1 MKLPPIEIPGEG
13 LLYARLKINVG
24 DVIIRLEEKRAPNM
38 VANFVGLA
46 TGRIAWTDPLT
57 GKKTKAQPFYDG
69 LRIHRVV
76 RNFVVQMGDPWTRH
90 PEHPK
95 KWGTGTP
102 GYSVRDEFHPE
113 LRHNRAGVVSMANKG
128 DPDTNGCQFFITEVP
143 TPHLD
148 NRHSVFG
155 LVTAGQDTV
164 KAIANT
170 RTGDKDR
177 PTSELLIESVSIY
190 RQ

>member
-1 MKLPPIEIPGEG
+1 MKLPPIDIPGDG
-13 LLYARLKINVG
+13 LLYARLVTNLG
-24 DVIIRLEEKRAPNM
+24 DAILRLEEKRAPKM

-57 GKKTKAQPFYDG
+57 GKKTKNQPFYDG

-76 RNFVVQMGDPWTRH
+76 RNFVIQIGDPWTRF
-90 PEHPK
+90 EDQRK

-102 GYSVRDEFHPE
+102 GYALRDEFHPE

-148 NRHSVFG
+148 GRHSVFG
-155 LVTAGQDTV
+155 QVTGGQDVV

-170 RTGDKDR
+170 RTGDKNR
-177 PTSELLIESVSIY
+177 PRRELLIERVEIF